1 MCAQQ
6 HSERDDIIRACEC
19 RGSPCY
25 YDVTC
30 ACACRGSPCR
40 HDVTLAYGARS
51 PPRCPLRNYLTTGSV
66 ASIRLYAL
74 SKMPRNYSHQLPR
87 PAQPC
92 ALCACDNDTVPP
104 RDAYLSMPG
113 LPSLYE
119 SNNSAKSGMLQL
131 Q

>member
-6 HSERDDIIRACEC
+6 HSERDDVIRACEC

-30 ACACRGSPCR
+30 ACTSRGSPCH
-40 HDVTLAYGARS
+40 HDVTLAYSARPS
-51 PPRCPLRNYLTTGSV
+51 PRCPLSDYLTTASV

-74 SKMPRNYSHQLPR
+74 SKMPRNYTHQLPR

-92 ALCACDNDTVPP
+92 ALCACNNYTVPP
-104 RDAYLSMPG
+104 RDAHLSMPG
-113 LPSLYE
+113 VPSLHE
-119 SNNSAKSGMLQL
+119 PNCRSKSGMLQL